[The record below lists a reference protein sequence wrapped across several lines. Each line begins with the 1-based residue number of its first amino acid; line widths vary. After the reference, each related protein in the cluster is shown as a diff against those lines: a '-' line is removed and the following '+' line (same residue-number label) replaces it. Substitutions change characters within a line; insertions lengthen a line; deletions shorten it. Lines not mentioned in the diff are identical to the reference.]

1 MSEEFDLRSRE
12 VRRISSKD
20 AVPAPSG
27 TPGAPRALAPPSSD
41 GFSTVSRAMEGRFE
55 RDFVSTELSAR
66 RIFWDR
72 SRLPPRRPKRR
83 KSAKTRGRDFL
94 ERRGLCTSNVC
105 PWVANKNPRSHALH
119 LFSNLGASLHLF
131 LHLPD
136 SPVVLKTHLAT
147 PFQCRGWRGPL

>member
-1 MSEEFDLRSRE
+1 MSEGFYLRSWE

-72 SRLPPRRPKRR
+72 SRLPPRRLKRR

-105 PWVANKNPRSHALH
+105 PWVANKIPRSDGQHFATTGGW
-119 LFSNLGASLHLF
+119 SPIWGTRAPRRGAGTR
-131 LHLPD
+131 PNRRV
-136 SPVVLKTHLAT
+136 SP
-147 PFQCRGWRGPL
+147 RSRR